1 MFLSWHKLT
10 QEQNATVQYLKKKSN
25 SKKLSHWVSDVLN
38 WEQKNVIHIKQT
50 DVEL

>member
-1 MFLSWHKLT
+1 MFLSWQKLT
-10 QEQNATVQYLKKKSN
+10 QEQYAIVQYLKKKSN
-25 SKKLSHWVSDVLN
+25 SKKLPHWVSDVLN